1 MSACCAIKVDRS
13 RREPSKRPLTSP
25 KGPAPAKAAR
35 LRAVHA
41 AGPVFSARDF
51 DARSLTVRKEEAGL
65 TTSLCIPARDEA
77 ATIGRIVELARR
89 RFVDAVPFLD
99 EILVVD
105 DHSTDGTADIA
116 AAAGA
121 KVVSSAEVLPDAGPG
136 SGKGD
141 AIWKSLWASCGD
153 LVAWVDG
160 DITDFGPRFVTGLF
174 GPLLTSPTVQ
184 FVKGFYRR
192 PGGGRATSGGRVTEL
207 VARPLIARLFPALSG
222 IVQPLSGE
230 FAGRRPVLEGL
241 PIACGWGV
249 DLALVIDVV
258 ARHGLPALAQVDLG
272 TRRHRHRPLAELSPQ
287 AMAILTTALRRAGIP
302 ERDAA
307 RLVLFDADHHGSEV
321 LVEVGERPPLRT
333 LSSSAARDELTA

>member
-1 MSACCAIKVDRS
+1 
-13 RREPSKRPLTSP
+13 
-25 KGPAPAKAAR
+25 
-35 LRAVHA
+35 VHA

-51 DARSLTVRKEEAGL
+51 DPRSLAVRKEGAGL

-77 ATIGRIVELARR
+77 ATIGPIVDIARR
-89 RFVDAVPFLD
+89 QLMEAVPLLD

-105 DHSTDGTADIA
+105 DRSTDATADVA

-121 KVVSSAEVLPDAGPG
+121 RVVRSAEILPEAGPG

-141 AIWKSLWASCGD
+141 AVWKSLWASTGD

-160 DITDFGPRFVTGLF
+160 DITDFGPWFVTGLF
-174 GPLLTSPTVQ
+174 GPLLTSPSVQ

-192 PGGGRATSGGRVTEL
+192 PGGDRTGSGGRVTEL
-207 VARPLIARLFPALSG
+207 VARPLIARLFPHLAG
-222 IVQPLSGE
+222 IVQPLAGE
-230 FAGRRPVLEGL
+230 FAGRRTVLEGL
-241 PIACGWGV
+241 PIVCGWGV

-272 TRRHRHRPLAELSPQ
+272 TRHHRHRPLDELSPQ
-287 AMAILTTALRRAGIP
+287 ALAILTTALRRAGVP
-302 ERDAA
+302 EREAA
-307 RLVLFDADHHGSEV
+307 RLVLFDGDHCGHEV

-333 LSSSAARDELTA
+333 LAAYPTRDELTA

>member
-1 MSACCAIKVDRS
+1 
-13 RREPSKRPLTSP
+13 
-25 KGPAPAKAAR
+25 
-35 LRAVHA
+35 VHA

-51 DARSLTVRKEEAGL
+51 DPRSLAVRKQEAGL

-77 ATIGRIVELARR
+77 ATVGTIVETARQR
-89 RFVDAVPFLD
+89 LLETVPLLD
-99 EILVVD
+99 EILVID
-105 DHSTDGTADIA
+105 DRSEDATAEVA

-121 KVVSSAEVLPDAGPG
+121 RVVRSADVLPAAGPG

-141 AIWKSLWASCGD
+141 AIWKSLWASTGD

-160 DITDFGPRFVTGLF
+160 DITDFGPRFVTGLL
-174 GPLLTSPTVQ
+174 GPLLTSPSVQ

-192 PGGGRATSGGRVTEL
+192 PGGGGVTGGGRVTEL
-207 VARPLIARLFPALSG
+207 VARPLIARLFPHLTG
-222 IVQPLSGE
+222 IVQPLAGE

-241 PIACGWGV
+241 PIVCGWGV

-272 TRRHRHRPLAELSPQ
+272 TRRHRHRPLEQLSPQ
-287 AMAILTTALRRAGIP
+287 ATAILTTALRRAGIP
-302 ERDAA
+302 EREAA
-307 RLVLFDADHHGSEV
+307 RLVLFDGDHRGHEV

-333 LSSSAARDELTA
+333 LATYPSGDELTA

>member
-1 MSACCAIKVDRS
+1 
-13 RREPSKRPLTSP
+13 
-25 KGPAPAKAAR
+25 
-35 LRAVHA
+35 VHA
-41 AGPVFSARDF
+41 AGPVFSSRDF
-51 DARSLTVRKEEAGL
+51 KPRALAVRKQEVGL

-77 ATIGRIVELARR
+77 ATIGRIVEIARR
-89 RFVDAVPFLD
+89 QLMEAVPLLD
-99 EILVVD
+99 EILVID
-105 DHSTDGTADIA
+105 DHSKDATAEVA
-116 AAAGA
+116 ATAGA
-121 KVVSSAEVLPDAGPG
+121 RVVRSADVLAGEGPG

-141 AIWKSLWASCGD
+141 AIWKSLWASTGD

-174 GPLLTSPTVQ
+174 GPLLTSPSVQ

-192 PGGGRATSGGRVTEL
+192 PGGGPAAGGGRVTEL

-222 IVQPLSGE
+222 IVQPLAGE
-230 FAGRRPVLEGL
+230 FAGRRPVLEAL
-241 PIACGWGV
+241 PIVCGWGV

-272 TRRHRHRPLAELSPQ
+272 TRRHRHRPLEELSPQ

-302 ERDAA
+302 EREAA
-307 RLVLFDADHHGSEV
+307 RLVFFDGDHHGHEV

-333 LSSSAARDELTA
+333 LAARGLGGVPRSDYPTGDELTA

>member
-1 MSACCAIKVDRS
+1 
-13 RREPSKRPLTSP
+13 
-25 KGPAPAKAAR
+25 
-35 LRAVHA
+35 VHA

-51 DARSLTVRKEEAGL
+51 KPRVLAARKEEAGL

-77 ATIGRIVELARR
+77 ATIGRIVEIARR
-89 RFVDAVPFLD
+89 RLMDTVPLLD

-105 DHSTDGTADIA
+105 DHSKDGTADVA

-121 KVVSSAEVLPDAGPG
+121 RVVRSADVLAEEGLPLAAHAATVGGTPPVPRG

-141 AIWKSLWASCGD
+141 AIWKSLWASTGD

-174 GPLLTSPTVQ
+174 GPLLTSPSVR
-184 FVKGFYRR
+184 FVKGFYHR
-192 PGGGRATSGGRVTEL
+192 PGGGVASSGGRVTEL
-207 VARPLIARLFPALSG
+207 VARPLIARLFPHLSG
-222 IVQPLSGE
+222 IVQPLAGE
-230 FAGRRPVLEGL
+230 FAGRRPVLEEL
-241 PIACGWGV
+241 PIVCGWGV

-272 TRRHRHRPLAELSPQ
+272 TRRHRHRPLEELSPQ
-287 AMAILTTALRRAGIP
+287 AMAILSTALRRAGIP

-307 RLVLFDADHHGSEV
+307 RLVLFDSDHHGHEV

-333 LSSSAARDELTA
+333 VATSPTRDELTA

>member
-1 MSACCAIKVDRS
+1 
-13 RREPSKRPLTSP
+13 
-25 KGPAPAKAAR
+25 
-35 LRAVHA
+35 VHA

-51 DARSLTVRKEEAGL
+51 DPRALAVRKEEAGL
-65 TTSLCIPARDEA
+65 TTSLCIPARNEA
-77 ATIGRIVELARR
+77 ATVGRIVETARR
-89 RFVDAVPFLD
+89 RLVEAVPLLD
-99 EILVVD
+99 EILVID
-105 DHSTDGTADIA
+105 DQSKDATAEVA

-121 KVVSSAEVLPDAGPG
+121 RVVRSADVLAEAGPG

-141 AIWKSLWASCGD
+141 AVWKSLWSSTGD

-160 DITDFGPRFVTGLF
+160 DITDFGSRFVTGLF
-174 GPLLTSPTVQ
+174 GPLLTSPAVQ

-192 PGGGRATSGGRVTEL
+192 PGGGRTNGGGRVTEL
-207 VARPLIARLFPALSG
+207 VARPLIARLFPHLAG
-222 IVQPLSGE
+222 IVQPLAGE

-241 PIACGWGV
+241 PIVCGWGV

-272 TRRHRHRPLAELSPQ
+272 TRRHRHRPLDELSPQ

-302 ERDAA
+302 EREAA
-307 RLVLFDADHHGSEV
+307 RLVLFDGDHRGHEV

-333 LSSSAARDELTA
+333 LAARGFGGVPRSGYPTGAELTA